1 MNKYKGFITFFA
13 LAIAVLPV
21 ISFADG
27 TYYYGGQGANII
39 EAAPVRTVGTTIT
52 PVNNTN
58 TYTVGV
64 TEPAKIITTENI
76 LGINIKS
83 KAERD
88 AEKAAQAEADRK
100 AADAASVARNNDGS
114 FAYGYTNGTG
124 AQYTSGAKYLDARG
138 GTNARYTASAGSAGS
153 GFAPTTFGGWVL
165 VIILAAILVAIV
177 RAFRAK
183 FAAKP
188 HVQSHAHGH

>member
-1 MNKYKGFITFFA
+1 MNKYKGFTTFLA
-13 LAIAVLPV
+13 LILVALPA

-27 TYYYGGQGANII
+27 TYYYGNQGVNII
-39 EAAPVRTVGTTIT
+39 EAVPVKTVGTTIIPT
-52 PVNNTN
+52 NNTN

-88 AEKAAQAEADRK
+88 AEKAAQVEADRK
-100 AADAASVARNNDGS
+100 AADAASVARNNDGT
-114 FAYGYTNGTG
+114 FAYGYTNGNG

-138 GTNARYTASAGSAGS
+138 NTNARYTASAGSAGN
-153 GFAPTTFGGWVL
+153 GFLPTTFGGW
-165 VIILAAILVAIV
+165 ILAILLMSILVAIV
-177 RAFRAK
+177 RAFRSKFFAK
-183 FAAKP
+183 KA
-188 HVQSHAHGH
+188 HVQAHAH